1 MQKDKLEKLA
11 SERSKPCVTISLKT
25 HRTSPEN
32 QQDVTAFKH
41 LLKVALDKVKNEFGV
56 SSAGDLLKKMETL
69 EEEIDFNSNLESL
82 HIFLSSST
90 SEIVR
95 SSWSTFQDT
104 VVVAENFEV
113 RSLIKEFNRTE
124 EYLILTLT
132 QSGIR
137 MFHAIND
144 LVVGEI
150 KNDDFP
156 FELNPH
162 LETDHDNISDSKRLD
177 NLAREYF
184 NNIDKAVVRIHNKT
198 ALNVVVICTKDNY
211 TYLMQVADYPTVYLG
226 HSDINNKSD
235 HHSIAK
241 DAWPVV
247 HAAQQQLRLE
257 LIKEMQEAVGQ
268 HKVLTDLSAILQ
280 AAKEGRGDLLIVQED
295 FKQSIRMTGEFSFDL
310 VTDNTLTGIIDDI
323 TSEIAW
329 EVISKKGRAIFTDLE
344 EFKNFGNYALKVR
357 Y

>member
-11 SERSKPCVTISLKT
+11 SERSEPCVTISLKT

-32 QQDVTAFKH
+32 QQDVIVFKR
-41 LLKVALDKVKNEFGV
+41 LLKEAFDKVQNEFGV
-56 SSAGDLLKKMETL
+56 HSANELLKKIETL
-69 EEEIDFNSNLESL
+69 EEQIDFSCNLESL
-82 HIFLSSST
+82 HIFLSDSTFEIIRSTWST
-90 SEIVR
+90 SQNI
-95 SSWSTFQDT
+95 

-144 LVVGEI
+144 HVTGEI

-156 FELNPH
+156 FEINPH
-162 LETDHDNISDSKRLD
+162 LETEHGNTSDGKRVD

-184 NNIDKAVVRIHNKT
+184 NNVDKAVVRIHNKT

-211 TYLMQVADYPTVYLG
+211 TYLMQVADYPTVYYG
-226 HSDINNKSD
+226 HSDINTKSD

-241 DAWPVV
+241 DAWPVI
-247 HAAQQQLRLE
+247 HAAQQQLRLV
-257 LIKEMQEAVGQ
+257 LIKEMQEAIG
-268 HKVLTDLSAILQ
+268 HNKVLTDLSAILQ
-280 AAKEGRGDLLIVQED
+280 AAKEGRGDLLIVRED
-295 FKQSIRMTGEFSFDL
+295 FKQAVKMTGEFSFEL
-310 VTDNTLTGIIDDI
+310 VNDNRLAGTIDDI

-329 EVISKKGRAIFTDLE
+329 DVISRKGRAIFTDLE
-344 EFKNFGNYALKVR
+344 EFKIFGNFALKVR

>member
-11 SERSKPCVTISLKT
+11 SERSKPCVTISMKT

-32 QQDVTAFKH
+32 QMDAIEFKK
-41 LLKVALDKVKNEFGV
+41 LIKEALEKVQNEFGQRSV
-56 SSAGDLLKKMETL
+56 SDLLKKIEAL
-69 EEEIDFNSNLESL
+69 EERIDFSDNLEGL
-82 HIFLSSST
+82 HIFLSDSTFELVKSTWST
-90 SEIVR
+90 SQNI
-95 SSWSTFQDT
+95 

-144 LVVGEI
+144 HVAGEI

-156 FELNPH
+156 YEMNPH
-162 LETDHDNISDSKRLD
+162 QETEHDNISDSKRLD

-184 NNIDKAVVRIHNKT
+184 NNVDKAVVRIHNKT
-198 ALNVVVICTKDNY
+198 TLNVVVVCTKDNY
-211 TYLMQVADYPTVYLG
+211 TYLMQVADFPAIYLG

-235 HHSIAK
+235 NHSVAK

-247 HAAQQQLRLE
+247 HVAQQQLRLE
-257 LIKEMQEAVGQ
+257 LIKEMQEAIGV

-280 AAKEGRGDLLIVQED
+280 AAKEGRGDLLIVRED
-295 FKQSIRMTGEFSFDL
+295 FKQAVRMTGVYSFDL
-310 VTDNTLTGIIDDI
+310 VSDNTLPGTIDDI

-329 EVISKKGRAIFTDLE
+329 DVISMKGRAIFTDLE
-344 EFKNFGNYALKVR
+344 EFKVFGNYALKVR

>member
-1 MQKDKLEKLA
+1 MQRDKLEKLA
-11 SERSKPCVTISLKT
+11 SERSNPCVTISMKT
-25 HRTSPEN
+25 HRTSPGN
-32 QQDVTAFKH
+32 QQDVIEFKNLIKEAFE
-41 LLKVALDKVKNEFGV
+41 KVQIEFGKNI
-56 SSAGDLLKKMETL
+56 ADDLLKKIKILQEQ
-69 EEEIDFNSNLESL
+69 IDFTSNLESL
-82 HIFLSSST
+82 HLFLSNST

-95 SSWSTFQDT
+95 SSWSTCQNT

-137 MFHAIND
+137 LFHAIND
-144 LVVGEI
+144 RVVGEI

-156 FELNPH
+156 FEMSPH
-162 LETDHDNISDSKRLD
+162 IETEHDNISDSKRLD

-184 NNIDKAVVRIHNKT
+184 NNIDKAVVRFHNKST
-198 ALNVVVICTKDNY
+198 LNVVVICTKDNY
-211 TYLMQVADYPTVYLG
+211 TYLMQVADYPAVYLG

-235 HHSIAK
+235 NHSVAK

-247 HAAQQQLRLE
+247 HMAQQQQRLE
-257 LIKEMQEAVGQ
+257 LIKEMKEAIGL

-295 FKQSIRMTGEFSFDL
+295 FKQAVRMTGEYSFDL
-310 VTDNTLTGIIDDI
+310 VNDNTLTGIIDDI

-344 EFKNFGNYALKVR
+344 EFKILGNFALKVR